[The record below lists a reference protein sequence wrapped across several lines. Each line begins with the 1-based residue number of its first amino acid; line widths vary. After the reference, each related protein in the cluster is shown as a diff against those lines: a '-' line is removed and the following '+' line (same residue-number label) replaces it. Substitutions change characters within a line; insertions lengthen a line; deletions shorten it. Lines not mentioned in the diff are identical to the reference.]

1 VTYQAATSTVPA
13 ASEHPSRTTRLRL
26 ICGIAA
32 GPLYLVVSY
41 AQAFTRQGFDLT
53 RNAFSFLSLGDLG
66 WIQVANFVV
75 CGLLFVVAATGMRRV
90 LRSQP
95 GGIWGPLLIA
105 VMGLAM
111 MTGGV
116 FRTDPAFGYPPGT
129 PDTKPHSLTWHAAL
143 HAVSFTTAIVS
154 WLIACLV
161 FGRRFA
167 VTEQRWWA
175 VYSLATG
182 LILLATVETLVAP
195 PGALLIYI
203 AATIGWTW
211 TSAICLK
218 LLRESAR

>member
-1 VTYQAATSTVPA
+1 LQ
-13 ASEHPSRTTRLRL
+13 HRSRTTRLRL

-41 AQAFTRQGFDLT
+41 AEAFTRPGFDLT
-53 RNAFSFLSLGDLG
+53 RSAFSFLSLGDLG
-66 WIQVANFVV
+66 WIQIANFLV
-75 CGLLFVVAATGMRRV
+75 CGLLFIVAATGIRQV

-95 GGIWGPLLIA
+95 SGTWGPLLIA

-129 PDTKPHSLTWHAAL
+129 PDTKPQSLTWHAAL
-143 HAVSFTTAIVS
+143 HAVSFTIAIVS
-154 WLIACLV
+154 WLTACLV

-167 VTEQRWWA
+167 AAKQRRWA
-175 VYSLATG
+175 AYSFATG
-182 LILLATVETLVAP
+182 LILLAPVETLAAP
-195 PGALLIYI
+195 PGAVLIYI

-218 LLRESAR
+218 FLRESAG